1 MTPILPSR
9 REGQA
14 HTAGHPPSPFPLAQ
28 QPAAAKAWF
37 RAPAPARRISGAA
50 EPSGRRLRPW
60 AKWVDSGSSGP
71 WGRKQSHHAADALI
85 RNLQLPGLWDHK
97 ALSLR
102 ALRGGTL
109 LGQPWETNKH
119 RGIGKGEKAPC
130 IQVLGQGTSDVGH
143 RGQGTC
149 APNPDP
155 CVILSA
161 PVLGSETLKRPL
173 FPRKGP
179 QLV

>member
-1 MTPILPSR
+1 MGLLQGDWCPYKKEKLGPETDLPRSAPR
-9 REGQA
+9 AGEGRGVQAQGEGQR
-14 HTAGHPPSPFPLAQ
+14 HQQTQPLKGRSGADS
-28 QPAAAKAWF
+28 PAA
-37 RAPAPARRISGAA
+37 
-50 EPSGRRLRPW
+50 GR
-60 AKWVDSGSSGP
+60 
-71 WGRKQSHHAADALI
+71 SHHAADALI

-130 IQVLGQGTSDVGH
+130 IQALGQGTSDVGH

-161 PVLGSETLKRPL
+161 PVLGSEALKRPL